1 MNQEFWE
8 YLQQLVDSSQI
19 VFDRPKG
26 STHHRFLNNPYPVN
40 YGFLSGTTSSDSG
53 GVDIWVGALGEKKV
67 VGVLCTVDLL
77 KRDTELKI
85 ICDCSHDEIQSI
97 VNFVNF
103 DQMRALYIKR
113 DT

>member
-8 YLQQLVDSSQI
+8 YHQQLVDSSQI

-26 STHHRFLNNPYPVN
+26 LTHQRFLNNPYPVN
-40 YGFLSGTTSSDSG
+40 YGFLSGTTSLDSG

-67 VGVLCTVDLL
+67 VGALCTVDLL

-85 ICDCSHDEIQSI
+85 IYDCTKDEIQSI

-103 DQMRALYIKR
+103 NQMRALYINR
-113 DT
+113 